1 MRVLVTGGTGF
12 LGRRLCAALL
22 AQGHAVAVVSRQRA
36 EAVRRVCGGAVSAL
50 EGLGALGAGEAFDAV
65 VNLAGA
71 PVFDRRWS
79 AARKALLR
87 ESRVGFTRRLVARL
101 AEAGQAPRVM
111 LSASAVGIY
120 GACGDRVLTEEE
132 GAADDFLGGLCAAW
146 EAAAEEAGN
155 AGTRVCLLRTGL
167 VLDPSGG
174 VLRRM
179 LPAFRCGLGARLGD
193 GRQWMAWIGLEDW
206 VGLALRLLEDG
217 GAAGAYN
224 LTAPEPVTNGA
235 FTAALAAATGRPAWA
250 AAPAWLLRGMLGE
263 RASMLLASQ
272 RAVPRRAEALG
283 YRFKRATLAL

>member
-22 AQGHAVAVVSRQRA
+22 AQGHAVAVVSRRRP
-36 EAVRRVCGGAVSAL
+36 EAVLRICGGAVVPLA
-50 EGLGALGAGEAFDAV
+50 GLGAWEGGEAFDAV

-87 ESRVGFTRRLVARL
+87 ESRVGFTRRLVGRL
-101 AEAGQAPRVM
+101 AEARQPPRVL

-120 GACGDRVLTEEE
+120 GDGGDRVLTEE
-132 GAADDFLGGLCAAW
+132 ARTADDFLGGLCADW
-146 EAAAEEAGN
+146 EAAAEEAGG

-167 VLDPSGG
+167 VLDRSGG
-174 VLRRM
+174 VLGRM

-206 VGLALRLLEDG
+206 VGLALRLLEDE

-235 FTAALAAATGRPAWA
+235 FTAALASAVGRPAWA

-272 RAVPRRAEALG
+272 RAVPQRAAALG
-283 YRFKRATLAL
+283 YRFKRETLAL